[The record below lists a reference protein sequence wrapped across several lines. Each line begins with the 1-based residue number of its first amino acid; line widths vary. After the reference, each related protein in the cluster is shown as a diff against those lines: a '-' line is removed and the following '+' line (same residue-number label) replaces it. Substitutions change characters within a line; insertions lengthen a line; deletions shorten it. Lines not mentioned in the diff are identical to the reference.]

1 MKTIRSNTTSELT
14 IKNSRF
20 ITLLLK
26 ISSQDNIYQI
36 IEKAKKEY
44 PKANHYCY
52 AYITENEKKSS
63 DDKEPGG
70 TAGMP
75 MLNILEKEQII
86 NVIAITIRY
95 FGGIKL
101 GAGGLV
107 RAYSKSVKN
116 ALNCTEKIELEL
128 GYQILLITSYDNQKN
143 LDYLLRNY
151 HIISKE
157 YQEQVKYV
165 IDLPQDKLDILS
177 NYQYQIIKKYYIE
190 KVHL

>member
-1 MKTIRSNTTSELT
+1 MKTIGSNITSELT

-26 ISSQDNIYQI
+26 LSPQDNISQI
-36 IEKAKKEY
+36 IEKIKKEY

-52 AYITENEKKSS
+52 AYITETEKKSS
-63 DDKEPGG
+63 DDKEPSG

-86 NVIAITIRY
+86 NVIVITIRY

-101 GAGGLV
+101 GTGGLV

-116 ALNCTEKIELEL
+116 ALNYTEKIELEP
-128 GYQILLITSYDNQKN
+128 GYQILLTTSYDNQKN

-157 YQEQVKYV
+157 YYEQVKYI

-190 KVHL
+190 KVHV

>member
-116 ALNCTEKIELEL
+116 ALNCAKKIELEP
-128 GYQILLITSYDNQKN
+128 GYQILLTISYDNQKN

-157 YQEQVKYV
+157 YHEQVKYI

-190 KVHL
+190 KVHV

>member
-26 ISSQDNIYQI
+26 ISSQDNISQI

-190 KVHL
+190 KVHV

>member
-101 GAGGLV
+101 GVGGLV

>member
-1 MKTIRSNTTSELT
+1 MKTIGSNITSELT

-26 ISSQDNIYQI
+26 LSPQDNIYQI

-52 AYITENEKKSS
+52 AYITETEKKSS
-63 DDKEPGG
+63 DDKEPSG

-86 NVIAITIRY
+86 NVIVITIRY

-101 GAGGLV
+101 GTGGLV

-116 ALNCTEKIELEL
+116 ALNSTEKIELEP
-128 GYQILLITSYDNQKN
+128 GYQILLTTSYDNQKN

-157 YQEQVKYV
+157 YYEQVKYI

-190 KVHL
+190 KVHV

>member
-190 KVHL
+190 KVHV